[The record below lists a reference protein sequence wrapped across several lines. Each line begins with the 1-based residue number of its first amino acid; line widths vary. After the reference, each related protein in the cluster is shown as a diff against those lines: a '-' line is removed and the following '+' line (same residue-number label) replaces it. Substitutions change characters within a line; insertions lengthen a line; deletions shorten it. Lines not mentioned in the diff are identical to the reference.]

1 MIVRRWHALAD
12 DERPYLSHFRR
23 QVLPTL
29 RAIDG
34 FEGALVMRRRAAD
47 KRVKIE
53 VLTFWHSMNA
63 IQRFAGPD
71 SGRAIVEKQAKAVL
85 RSFARQV
92 QHFELMLEVRPI
104 RRQTRSEEKRP
115 NVQRGKRDGG

>member
-1 MIVRRWHALAD
+1 MIIRRWRALAD

-23 QVLPTL
+23 QVLPAL

-34 FEGALVMRRRAAD
+34 FEGALVLRRRAAD
-47 KRVKIE
+47 KCVNIE
-53 VLTFWHSMNA
+53 VLTFWRSMNA

-71 SGRAIVEKQAKAVL
+71 SERAVVERQAKAVL

-104 RRQTRSEEKRP
+104 
-115 NVQRGKRDGG
+115 